1 MSDKRRHLK
10 VKIKNLAEEARIIRS
25 EERKVSGMEK
35 WELQHHRRTVV
46 RDEARRSL
54 IAYAIIRGKDPSVNE
69 SNDWLK
75 RSLDKSHVSRM
86 VKKYGSTEAIER
98 VEEYRK
104 AA

>member
-1 MSDKRRHLK
+1 MDKRRHLK

-25 EERKVSGMEK
+25 EERKVHGMEK

-54 IAYAIIRGKDPSVNE
+54 VAYAIIRGKDPSVHE
-69 SNDWLK
+69 SNDLYK
-75 RSLDKSHVSRM
+75 RAGDEGPVKRM
-86 VKKYGSTEAIER
+86 VEKYGEREAVER
-98 VEEYRK
+98 LQEYLR

>member
-1 MSDKRRHLK
+1 MDKRRHLK

-25 EERKVSGMEK
+25 EERKVHGMEK

-69 SNDWLK
+69 STDWLK
-75 RSLDKSHVSRM
+75 RATDKSHVERM
-86 VKKYGSTEAIER
+86 VKKYGSQEAIER
-98 VEEYRK
+98 IEEYRK